1 MTVTYKPFESQAG
14 FKSPGFTVDPLGAL
28 VSDSID
34 TALLKLSGVSVL
46 DTTTLGSTVVNSSLT
61 NLGTLT
67 GLTVNGTSAISIT
80 TTGTITI
87 VPTVVGNINNMNIG
101 NITPGTGSFTAVSG
115 DTIIAN
121 TITAGTNL
129 YIGNLNVKSY
139 AAALAVALS

>member
-14 FKSPGFTVDPLGAL
+14 FTSPGFTVSPLGAL
-28 VSDSID
+28 VADSVD
-34 TALLKLSGVSVL
+34 TVSLKLNGISVL

-61 NLGTLT
+61 SVGTLT
-67 GLTVNGTSAISIT
+67 RLVVNGTSAISIT
-80 TTGTITI
+80 STGTITI
-87 VPTVVGNINNMNIG
+87 TPSVVGSINNMNIG

-115 DTIIAN
+115 DTIIAD